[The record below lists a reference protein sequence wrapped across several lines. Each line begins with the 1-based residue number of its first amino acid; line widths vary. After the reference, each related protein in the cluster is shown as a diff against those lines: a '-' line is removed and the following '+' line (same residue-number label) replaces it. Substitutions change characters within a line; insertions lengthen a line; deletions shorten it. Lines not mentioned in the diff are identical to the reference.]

1 MPRQLSHALQ
11 WVLPLAAAIYLIAV
25 LATSDLSA
33 AAAGLSAEALTVAV
47 ATAAVYGAT
56 LYLLAFAWSMT
67 LLRPGPN
74 PADLSAAVKAYA
86 VTSFA
91 KYLPGNVFHFVGRQV
106 AAKRMGL
113 THIAAGQASAVE
125 VGGHLLVAA
134 LLTVALLPFAAA
146 DVSWADTLPVPPAY
160 GLPLLVLGLA
170 ISIAALYHFA
180 RGKWTVPLLPSWRRL
195 CLAALC
201 QLVFFLLYAALG
213 ALMALVVFDAPL
225 RLAPHFAL
233 ACLVAW
239 LVGFVTP
246 GAPGGLGVRE
256 ACLLL
261 LLAPYGEP
269 PVILAFAG
277 LSRLSLLAGEAVF
290 AVSGLLL
297 FRKMASGRT
306 TSELY
311 RF

>member
-1 MPRQLSHALQ
+1 MPKRLSHALQ
-11 WVLPLAAAIYLIAV
+11 WLLPLAAAIYLIAV

-33 AAAGLSAEALTVAV
+33 AAARLSVETLTVAV
-47 ATAAVYGAT
+47 TTAVVYGAT

-67 LLRPGPN
+67 LLRPGADPV
-74 PADLSAAVKAYA
+74 DLSTAVKAYA

-91 KYLPGNVFHFVGRQV
+91 KYLPGNVFHFVGRQL

-113 THIAAGQASAVE
+113 THMAAGQASAVE
-125 VGGHLLVAA
+125 VGGHLLVVA

-146 DVSWADTLPVPPAY
+146 DVSWADTLPMPLAY

-170 ISIAALYHFA
+170 VSFAGLYRFS
-180 RGKWTVPLLPSWRRL
+180 RGKWTLPHLPSWRRL
-195 CLAALC
+195 SLAALC

-213 ALMALVVFDAPL
+213 AWMALVVLDAPL

-233 ACLVAW
+233 AWLVAW

-261 LLAPYGEP
+261 LLAPYGESS
-269 PVILAFAG
+269 VILAFAG
-277 LSRLSLLAGEAVF
+277 ISRLSLLAGEAVF
-290 AVSGLLL
+290 TASGLLL
-297 FRKMASGRT
+297 FRKKDPARRM
-306 TSELY
+306 SELY
-311 RF
+311 RL